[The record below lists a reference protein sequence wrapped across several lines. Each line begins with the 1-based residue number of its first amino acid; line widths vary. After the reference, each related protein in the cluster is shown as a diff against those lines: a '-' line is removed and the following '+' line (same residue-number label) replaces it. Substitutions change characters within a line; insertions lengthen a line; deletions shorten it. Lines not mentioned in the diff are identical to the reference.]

1 MLRLTCA
8 VLLSFLLGCH
18 YICGDNF
25 CGVVY
30 IAFAGEPKPLS
41 NASI

>member
-1 MLRLTCA
+1 M
-8 VLLSFLLGCH
+8 LLSFALICH

-30 IAFAGEPKPLS
+30 IGLANHKLFQMHQFDVRIVPC
-41 NASI
+41 